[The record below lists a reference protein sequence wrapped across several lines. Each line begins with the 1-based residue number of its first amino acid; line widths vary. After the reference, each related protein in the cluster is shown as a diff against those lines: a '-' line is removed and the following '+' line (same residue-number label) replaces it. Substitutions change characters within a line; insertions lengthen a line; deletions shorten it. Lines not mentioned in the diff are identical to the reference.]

1 MRIMLLGLLGFVPA
15 LAVADGP
22 GVDDRFAAEP
32 NRPKAESP
40 VRFGRSWI
48 ESRAEASRSGRRTL
62 VVFTGDRCGWCRVL
76 EKRTFT
82 DAEVVALSRE
92 FVCVELNTGDEE
104 NARLVDEYRI
114 DSIPRSLILD
124 AEGRTVTKR
133 TGYFPA
139 AEYADWLKDARTRAV
154 ASIIPAPREAV
165 PPAAVGVPE
174 SEANVVIWSVD
185 SARSVARWN
194 DDDWS
199 GHPQLLQILRAAGL
213 RPRVEHMAR
222 DRFPAR
228 WDESVA
234 AGHAPEIVV
243 ADQFGGLIRDL
254 VRKGSIIS
262 IGSDRLSWTPE
273 NASCPDFA
281 GRSAFLVVHP
291 RHEDAAPR
299 ALDALLRPGP
309 DVPLPGAE
317 LADSA
322 GRVEAEDL
330 ARRTVAA
337 FLGGDPAGLKSA
349 ASADS
354 PQLTRCVRPEE
365 HRLGCSVTVG
375 SVELRGNACIA
386 FARVEA
392 RWQGPNSIGADPV
405 LAVLR
410 REGSGWKAFAVSA
423 DIVTLRELPALCQ
436 LELREA
442 AGIGPP
448 TAPRL
453 LEPADGAPIGVDGR
467 SFAWEVA
474 SNGPMAAQICQVLLD
489 SDEGHD
495 WPETRLKVEPG
506 TPAGHALTHA
516 EAIKGLT
523 GVTSPRMYWCVWAV
537 SQDGRIAVSDVRRY
551 LWPKLKF

>member
-1 MRIMLLGLLGFVPA
+1 M
-15 LAVADGP
+15 
-22 GVDDRFAAEP
+22 
-32 NRPKAESP
+32 
-40 VRFGRSWI
+40 
-48 ESRAEASRSGRRTL
+48 
-62 VVFTGDRCGWCRVL
+62 FTGESCGWCRAL
-76 EKRTFT
+76 ERRTFT
-82 DAEVVALSRE
+82 DAEVVALSRVFE
-92 FVCVELNTGDEE
+92 CVELDIGDES

-124 AEGRTVTKR
+124 AEGRTVSKR
-133 TGYFPA
+133 TGYLPA

-154 ASIIPAPREAV
+154 ASAIPAPREAV

-174 SEANVVIWSVD
+174 SEANVVVWSVD

-199 GHPQLLQILRAAGL
+199 GHAQLLQILRAAGL

-228 WDESVA
+228 WDEAVA

-243 ADQFGGLIRDL
+243 ADQIGGLTLDL
-254 VRKGSIIS
+254 VRKGQMIPL
-262 IGSDRLSWTPE
+262 GSDRLTWAPE
-273 NASCPDFA
+273 NASCPDLA

-291 RHEDAAPR
+291 RHEDAAPK

-309 DVPLPGAE
+309 YVPLPGSD

-322 GRVEAEDL
+322 GRLEAEDL

-337 FLGGDPAGLKSA
+337 FLGGDAAGLKSA

-354 PQLTRCVRPEE
+354 PQLTRCVRPEDV
-365 HRLGCSVTVG
+365 RLGRSVTVS
-375 SVELRGNACIA
+375 SVEVRGNASIA

-392 RWQGPNSIGADPV
+392 RWRGPNSIGADPV

-410 REGSGWKAFAVSA
+410 HEGAGWKAFAVSA
-423 DIVTLRELPALCQ
+423 DIVTLRELPALCH

-442 AGIGPP
+442 AGISPPP
-448 TAPRL
+448 TPRL
-453 LEPADGAPIGVDGR
+453 LEPADGAPIGAEGR

-474 SNGPMAAQICQVLLD
+474 SKEPMAAQVCQVLLD
-489 SDEGHD
+489 DKEHG

-516 EAIKGLT
+516 EASKGLT